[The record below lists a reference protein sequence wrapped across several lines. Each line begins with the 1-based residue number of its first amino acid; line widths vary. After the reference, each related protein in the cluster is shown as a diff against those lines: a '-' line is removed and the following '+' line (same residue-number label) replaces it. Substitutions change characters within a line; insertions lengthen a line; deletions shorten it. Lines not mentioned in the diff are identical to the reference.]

1 MTFILGKMSSVKQ
14 LYSQS
19 IIYGLSTIVPR
30 LLNYLLVPIHTN
42 VLTDPRQYGV
52 ITEFYAYISFLLIF
66 LTFGLET
73 GYFRFVNK
81 YKNDERVYSNAFT
94 FVLTLSSIFFI
105 AAYLFSDSISSLLG
119 SGYLPIYI
127 ITTAAIVSL
136 DSITALP
143 FAKLRNQNRPLVFS
157 FIKITGVA
165 INVLLNIIFYLVLKP
180 SYLKNLFP
188 HIDLLFYVF
197 LSNFIQNIVV
207 FVLVTYFTGFPKIRI
222 DKSLMKELIWYS
234 FPILLAGLSG
244 TTNEAFDRL
253 FIKYLL
259 PKSVDS
265 LYQLGIYGACVKL
278 AVLLVLFVQMYRFA
292 AEPFFFKSSGSQD
305 HNKLFGKSFKYFL
318 IFSIVIS
325 LLITFNLPILKF
337 FIGKNYRESLYI
349 VPILL
354 LANIFY
360 GLFFNLSFWYKL
372 ADKTIYGLKYTVIGS
387 IITIFSNIILI
398 PIIGIYGAALSRLI
412 TYVTMTIMSYSDGR
426 TSGFVSFETK
436 NIKFYIIFILFITL
450 SGTLLLVFLKPYFS
464 LIAANIL
471 IGLFIYKFIKKENIK
486 ITLWR

>member
-1 MTFILGKMSSVKQ
+1 MHPKMSSVKQ

-42 VLTDPRQYGV
+42 VLTDPRQYGI

-73 GYFRFVNK
+73 GYFRFINK
-81 YKNDERVYSNAFT
+81 YKDDDNVYSNAFS
-94 FVLTLSSIFFI
+94 FILLLSLLFLLAASFF
-105 AAYLFSDSISSLLG
+105 SVGISSALG
-119 SGYLPIYI
+119 QSYLPIYI
-127 ITTAAIVSL
+127 ITTAAIVVL

-143 FAKLRNQNRPLVFS
+143 FAKLRNQNRPIVFS
-157 FIKITGVA
+157 FIKISGVLV
-165 INVLLNIIFYLVLKP
+165 NVSLNILFYLILSPEDLKQILPNVDVL
-180 SYLKNLFP
+180 YF
-188 HIDLLFYVF
+188 VF
-197 LSNFIQNIVV
+197 LSNLIQNF
-207 FVLVTYFTGFPKIRI
+207 FVLILVLYFTSIPKI
-222 DKSLMKELIWYS
+222 KFQKKLLKELLWYS

-259 PKSVDS
+259 PKNVDS

-292 AEPFFFKSSGSQD
+292 AEPFFFKTSGSEE
-305 HNKLFGKSFKYFL
+305 HNKLFGKSLKYFL
-318 IFSIVIS
+318 VFSIIIS
-325 LLITFNLPILKF
+325 LLITFNIPILKY

-372 ADKTIYGLKYTVIGS
+372 ADKTIYGLKYTLIGS
-387 IITIFSNIILI
+387 FITIISNIILI
-398 PIIGIYGAALSRLI
+398 PIIGIYGAAFSRFI
-412 TYVTMTIMSYSDGR
+412 TYLTMTIMSYIDGKN
-426 TSGFVSFETK
+426 SGFISLENTHLKLYFIIIASIIIIGT
-436 NIKFYIIFILFITL
+436 ISLIYIGGLPSLIISNIFILFFVYIF
-450 SGTLLLVFLKPYFS
+450 VKREQ
-464 LIAANIL
+464 I
-471 IGLFIYKFIKKENIK
+471 NIK
-486 ITLWR
+486 LWQ

>member
-1 MTFILGKMSSVKQ
+1 MSSVKQ

-52 ITEFYAYISFLLIF
+52 ITEFYAYVSFLLIF

-81 YKNDERVYSNAFT
+81 YKDDERVYSNSFT
-94 FVLTLSSIFFI
+94 FILSISVIFII
-105 AAYLFSDSISSLLG
+105 ATFLFSGSISTLLG
-119 SGYLPIYI
+119 DGYLPIYI

-143 FAKLRNQNRPLVFS
+143 FAKLRNQNRPIVFS
-157 FIKITGVA
+157 FIKIAGVT
-165 INVLLNIIFYLVLKP
+165 INVFLNILFYLIIKP
-180 SYLKNLFP
+180 SYLIRLFP
-188 HIDLLFYVF
+188 GIDPLYYVF
-197 LSNFIQNIVV
+197 LSNLIQNIVV
-207 FVLVTYFTGFPKIRI
+207 LIFVLYFTGFPKIRI
-222 DKSLMKELIWYS
+222 DRKVMKELIRYS

-259 PKSVDS
+259 PSDVDS

-292 AEPFFFKSSGSQD
+292 AEPFFFKTSGSQD

-318 IFSIVIS
+318 IFSIILS
-325 LLITFNLPILKF
+325 LIITFNLPILKF

-349 VPILL
+349 VPVLL

-387 IITIFSNIILI
+387 IITIISNIILI
-398 PIIGIYGAALSRLI
+398 PIIGIYGAAFSRLI
-412 TYVTMTIMSYSDGR
+412 TYVTMTLMSFKDGK
-426 TSGFVSFETK
+426 TSGFVSFESS
-436 NIKFYIIFILFITL
+436 NVKFYLTYIFFIILAGTFLLLFFKPFISLITANFLIIIF
-450 SGTLLLVFLKPYFS
+450 VY
-464 LIAANIL
+464 N
-471 IGLFIYKFIKKENIK
+471 FIKKENIK
-486 ITLWR
+486 IKSWK

>member
-1 MTFILGKMSSVKQ
+1 MSSVKQ

-42 VLTDPRQYGV
+42 VLTDPRQYGI

-81 YKNDERVYSNAFT
+81 YKDDERVYSNSFT
-94 FVLTLSSIFFI
+94 FVLSISSLFFV
-105 AAYLFSDSISSLLG
+105 AAYLFSGSISGLLG
-119 SGYLPIYI
+119 ADYLPIYI

-143 FAKLRNQNRPLVFS
+143 FAKLRYLNRPLAFS
-157 FIKITGVA
+157 FIKIAGVA
-165 INVLLNIIFYLVLKP
+165 INVSLNIIFYLVLNS
-180 SYLKNLFP
+180 SYLKTLFP
-188 HIDLLFYVF
+188 SIDPLFYIF
-197 LSNFIQNIVV
+197 LSNLIQNIIV
-207 FVLVTYFTGFPKIRI
+207 FILVTYFTGIPKIRI
-222 DKSLMKELIWYS
+222 DKVILKELIWYS

-259 PKSVDS
+259 PEGVDS

-292 AEPFFFKSSGSQD
+292 AEPFFFKTSGSQD
-305 HNKLFGKSFKYFL
+305 HINLFGKSFKYFL
-318 IFSIVIS
+318 IFTVIIS
-325 LLITFNLPILKF
+325 LLITFNLPILKY
-337 FIGKNYRESLYI
+337 FIGKNYRQSLYI
-349 VPILL
+349 VPLLL

-360 GLFFNLSFWYKL
+360 GLYFNLSFWYKL

-387 IITIFSNIILI
+387 VITIISNIFFI

-412 TYVTMTIMSYSDGR
+412 TYVTMTIMSFKDGR
-426 TSGFVSFETK
+426 KSGFVSFETY
-436 NIKFYIIFILFITL
+436 NIKFYFIYIFFIILL
-450 SGTLLLVFLKPYFS
+450 GTILLLLLKPYISVLVVNF
-464 LIAANIL
+464 L
-471 IGLFIYKFIKKENIK
+471 IGFFIYHFIKREKINIQIWK
-486 ITLWR
+486 S

>member
-1 MTFILGKMSSVKQ
+1 MSSVKQ

-30 LLNYLLVPIHTN
+30 LLNYLLVPVHTN
-42 VLTDPRQYGV
+42 VLTDPRQYGIV
-52 ITEFYAYISFLLIF
+52 TEFYAYISFLLIF

-81 YKNDERVYSNAFT
+81 YNGDEGVYSNSFT
-94 FVLTLSSIFFI
+94 FVLSLSSLFFVVACI
-105 AAYLFSDSISSLLG
+105 FSDSLSNLLG

-127 ITTAAIVSL
+127 ITAAAIVSL

-143 FAKLRNQNRPLVFS
+143 FAKLRNLNRPLAFS
-157 FIKITGVA
+157 VIKIAGVT
-165 INVLLNIIFYLVLKP
+165 INVSLNIIFYLILKP
-180 SYLKNLFP
+180 TYLITLFP
-188 HIDLLFYVF
+188 NINPLYYIF
-197 LSNFIQNIVV
+197 LSNLIQNILV
-207 FVLVTYFTGFPKIRI
+207 FILVTSFTGIPQIRV
-222 DKSLMKELIWYS
+222 DKLMLKELIWYS

-259 PKSVDS
+259 PSKLDS

-292 AEPFFFKSSGSQD
+292 AEPFFFKTSGSKD
-305 HNKLFGKSFKYFL
+305 HAKLFGKSVKYFL
-318 IFSIVIS
+318 IFTIIIS
-325 LLITFNLPILKF
+325 LLITFNLPILKY
-337 FIGKNYRESLYI
+337 FIGKNYRQSLYI
-349 VPILL
+349 VPLLL

-360 GLFFNLSFWYKL
+360 GLYFNLSFWYKL

-387 IITIFSNIILI
+387 VITITSNILFI

-412 TYVTMTIMSYSDGR
+412 TYVTMTVMSFIDGR
-426 TSGFVSFETK
+426 KSGFVSIETS
-436 NIKFYIIFILFITL
+436 NLQFYFIYIFIIILL
-450 SGTLLLVFLKPYFS
+450 GTILLLFLKPYIS
-464 LIAANIL
+464 LLAVNIL
-471 IGLFIYKFIKKENIK
+471 VSIFVYYFIKREKINIEIWK
-486 ITLWR
+486 

>member
-1 MTFILGKMSSVKQ
+1 MSSVKQ

-42 VLTDPRQYGV
+42 VLTDPRQYGI

-81 YKNDERVYSNAFT
+81 YKDDDTVYSNAFS
-94 FVLTLSSIFFI
+94 FVLSLSLLFFL
-105 AAYLFSDSISSLLG
+105 ATSLFSVDISSALG
-119 SGYLPIYI
+119 KNYLPLYI
-127 ITTAAIVSL
+127 VTTAAIVAL

-143 FAKLRNQNRPLVFS
+143 FAKLRNQNRPIVFS
-157 FIKITGVA
+157 FIKITGVL
-165 INVLLNIIFYLVLKP
+165 INVSLNVIFYLVLSPKF
-180 SYLKNLFP
+180 LNEIFP
-188 HIDLLFYVF
+188 QVDILYYVF
-197 LSNFIQNIVV
+197 LSNLIQNIVV
-207 FVLVTYFTGFPKIRI
+207 LILVLYFTGLPKISFH
-222 DKSLMKELIWYS
+222 KKLLKELLWYS
-234 FPILLAGLSG
+234 FPVLLAGLSG

-259 PKSVDS
+259 PKNVDS

-292 AEPFFFKSSGSQD
+292 AEPFFFKTSGSKD
-305 HNKLFGKSFKYFL
+305 HNKLFGKSLKYFL
-318 IFSIVIS
+318 IFTILIS
-325 LLITFNLPILKF
+325 LLITFNIPILKY

-387 IITIFSNIILI
+387 LITIISNIILI
-398 PIIGIYGAALSRLI
+398 PIIGIYGAALSRFI
-412 TYVTMTIMSYSDGR
+412 TYLTMTIMSYHDGKN
-426 TSGFVSFETK
+426 SGFISIDSS
-436 NIKFYIIFILFITL
+436 NLKFYFTLISLIIILGTLTLLYFGGLISLVLSNLFIL
-450 SGTLLLVFLKPYFS
+450 
-464 LIAANIL
+464 
-471 IGLFIYKFIKKENIK
+471 LFAYSFIKREHINLK
-486 ITLWR
+486 IWK